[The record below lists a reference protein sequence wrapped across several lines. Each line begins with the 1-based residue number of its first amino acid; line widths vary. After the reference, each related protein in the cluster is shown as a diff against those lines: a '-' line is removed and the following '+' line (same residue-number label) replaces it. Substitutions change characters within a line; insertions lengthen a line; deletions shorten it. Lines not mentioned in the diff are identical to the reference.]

1 MVTMKDFPPRQAGCE
16 RHAPQPSSTMTS
28 PSQFSLFA
36 DDAQP
41 PALSARLVIAAEAP
55 LGKDQKTFNSLIR
68 KIEGARARLA
78 EWEQAIPRFRQKYV
92 SELLP
97 LQEKETALLI
107 QLAKKYDFVH
117 AQKGLTSGERRKLSA
132 LIVQLTQG
140 ILDRVADDE
149 IKAIYNLHSQSDYDA
164 EEAAEQA
171 RMKDLLEDVLGMK
184 LGDEVDLRSPEEVLK
199 RVEGEFR
206 AQHEAEQEE
215 AAARAQSARAQAR
228 AARQQAKR
236 EAEEKQLSQSIRE
249 VYRKMAS
256 ALHPDRE
263 ADPVERQRKT
273 GLMQRVNDAYARG
286 NLLQLLELQLQ
297 LEQIDVAHLANI
309 GGERLK
315 HYIKI
320 LRGQLSELEAE
331 LERVAD
337 GFCFEFGLS
346 TFERIRPEGLMPIM
360 KADLAHCAA
369 SIRGL
374 QNDLDTAGDLRRLKA
389 ALKSFRMRR
398 QRRSDDYDDFDLPF

>member
-1 MVTMKDFPPRQAGCE
+1 
-16 RHAPQPSSTMTS
+16 MTP

-36 DDAQP
+36 DDPQP

-184 LGDEVDLRSPEEVLK
+184 LGDELDLRSPEEVLK

-206 AQHEAEQEE
+206 AQSAQEE

>member
-1 MVTMKDFPPRQAGCE
+1 
-16 RHAPQPSSTMTS
+16 MTS

-184 LGDEVDLRSPEEVLK
+184 LGEEVDLRSPEEMLK

-273 GLMQRVNDAYARG
+273 ELMQRVNDAYARG

-297 LEQIDVAHLANI
+297 LEQIDAAHLANI

-320 LRGQLSELEAE
+320 LKGQLSELEAE

-398 QRRSDDYDDFDLPF
+398 QRRDHDADDFDIPF